1 MESMTDRSERQQA
14 TLSWAE
20 DGSAPVRSVQE
31 LDERLDELDRQAR
44 ADQPL
49 VAGIERP
56 DGAALSIGL
65 GRDRSVLSF
74 MASPDPPYFTSHD
87 QEGESDGTVVFY
99 YYGHWSE
106 FPADAAVPMGDARE
120 AARRFLSTGER
131 PDNIDWR
138 MD

>member
-1 MESMTDRSERQQA
+1 MDSTTDTSGRQQA

-20 DGSAPVRSVQE
+20 DGSAPVHSVQE
-31 LDERLDELDRQAR
+31 LDERLDDLERQAR
-44 ADQPL
+44 DHQPL

-56 DGAALSIGL
+56 NGAALSIGL
-65 GRDRSVLSF
+65 GRDRSVLNYMS
-74 MASPDPPYFTSHD
+74 SPDPPYFTSHD
-87 QEGESDGTVVFY
+87 EQGDVDGTVVFY

-120 AARRFLSTGER
+120 AARRFFRSGER

>member
-1 MESMTDRSERQQA
+1 MGSTTDTGKQQQT

-20 DGSAPVRSVQE
+20 NENVPVHTVQE
-31 LDERLDELDRQAR
+31 LDERLDALDRQAR
-44 ADQPL
+44 ASQPL
-49 VAGIERP
+49 VAGLERP

-65 GRDRSVLSF
+65 GRDRSVLNY
-74 MASPDPPYFTSHD
+74 MRSPDPPYFTSHD
-87 QEGESDGTVVFY
+87 EQADTDGTVVFF

-106 FPADAAVPMGDARE
+106 FPADAAVPMDDARE
-120 AARRFLSTGER
+120 AARRFFRTGER

>member
-1 MESMTDRSERQQA
+1 MGSTTETGKQQQT

-20 DGSAPVRSVQE
+20 NESVPVHTVQE

-44 ADQPL
+44 ASQPL
-49 VAGIERP
+49 VAGLERP

-65 GRDRSVLSF
+65 GRDRSVLNYMS
-74 MASPDPPYFTSHD
+74 SPDPPYFTSHD
-87 QEGESDGTVVFY
+87 EEADTDGTVVFF

-106 FPADAAVPMGDARE
+106 FPADAAVPMADARE
-120 AARRFLSTGER
+120 AARRFFETGER
-131 PDNIDWR
+131 PDNIAWQ

>member
-1 MESMTDRSERQQA
+1 MDSTTDTGKQHQT

-20 DGSAPVRSVQE
+20 NESAPVTSVAE
-31 LDERLDELDRQAR
+31 LDERLNELDRQAR
-44 ADQPL
+44 ASQPL
-49 VAGIERP
+49 IAGLERP

-65 GRDRSVLSF
+65 GRDCSVLNY
-74 MASPDPPYFTSHD
+74 MTSPDPPYFTSHD
-87 QEGESDGTVVFY
+87 AEADADGTIVFF

-106 FPADAAVPMGDARE
+106 FPADAAVAMDDARE
-120 AARRFLSTGER
+120 AVRRFFEDGKR